1 MWNCTNLWKWIS
13 YDKSSVWVHVH
24 VHYLQRSNSGTLNL
38 SLTCLG
44 VQWKGKLDHLHQGLS
59 DLLHLSM
66 TLHVEY
72 IQNSSHDEIMKRK
85 RELISSSSS
94 LTAWS
99 KSLYFD
105 IFSNF
110 SLLLVHIWLDFSFFF
125 LIRTVNKFLPIDFYF
140 NISRDVAWQANRSN
154 NKLWCTNLM
163 SIEINNK

>member
-94 LTAWS
+94 LTTWS

-105 IFSNF
+105 IFPTSHCSSSTF
-110 SLLLVHIWLDFSFFF
+110 DSIFHFFF
-125 LIRTVNKFLPIDFYF
+125 LFELSINFFQLIFILTFRETSLDRLIGPITNYDAP
-140 NISRDVAWQANRSN
+140 ISCLLR
-154 NKLWCTNLM
+154 
-163 SIEINNK
+163 